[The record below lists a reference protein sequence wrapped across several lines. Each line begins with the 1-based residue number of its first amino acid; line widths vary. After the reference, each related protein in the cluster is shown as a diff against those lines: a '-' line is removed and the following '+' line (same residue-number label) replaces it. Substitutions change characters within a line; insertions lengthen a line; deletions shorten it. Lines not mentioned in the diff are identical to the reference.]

1 MLAESDRDQV
11 KNSIYGSDLKMSCP
25 SLEPQTCCK
34 DIYLFWEVPW
44 MIPVLGNRN
53 RRGVSLPHK
62 RNPLLLCLP
71 RIPMIQVSFDL
82 LKPLRLLFTDS
93 LNNIRLALVTGG
105 QWELSILNALQKRAT
120 GPCLF
125 SNSMPIMQINCH
137 GCVAKGPITEL
148 ELIPYVIFI

>member
-1 MLAESDRDQV
+1 
-11 KNSIYGSDLKMSCP
+11 
-25 SLEPQTCCK
+25 
-34 DIYLFWEVPW
+34 

-93 LNNIRLALVTGG
+93 LNNIRLAVVTGG

-148 ELIPYVIFI
+148 ELIPYVIFILKKKNNQAFCLIKHLPKSILCYAGFKRSRICLYAKA